1 MAGVQKVRLNNLN
14 INLKNALIV
23 GIIIAKNSPRTI
35 GSKKKNGESRGVTSF
50 TLRDSEVDTI
60 NVDVWGSEYY
70 VVTFYER
77 FLVGDVVEITSP
89 KLCIKGGDYHNFR
102 PQVSSPFYL
111 SLNEGVSDVTIHSG
125 DTFGAFL
132 PLLHIPSKPAAGYCG
147 LAEVMKLEE
156 NANVYVDLLVV
167 VKTVKPTKMIKTKTG
182 VDVCV
187 RTVEIMDNT
196 TPATV
201 MLDMFDIDTIQ
212 RAEEWRALES
222 VLFVADAKVTWRGK
236 AVKVQVCAKSVVTH
250 QPHTADA
257 EALRLYT
264 RNQANTRGGEAAA
277 WAAWSGERTYA
288 ASVAQIRDRLATGA
302 PFCASLHALLTH
314 LDLNELVITTDNA
327 EELRVRFADHTGE
340 LNARLPINILE
351 QTLGY
356 TIDQL
361 KAMTSEDRA
370 AIRWRILLE
379 QCCAK
384 LAGSPPRLLVLALRR
399 ASPADPIPLY

>member
-1 MAGVQKVRLNNLN
+1 M
-14 INLKNALIV
+14 
-23 GIIIAKNSPRTI
+23 
-35 GSKKKNGESRGVTSF
+35 
-50 TLRDSEVDTI
+50 
-60 NVDVWGSEYY
+60 
-70 VVTFYER
+70 
-77 FLVGDVVEITSP
+77 EITSP